1 MLAERARVAIA
12 ELTVEAG
19 GRLVGT
25 TVSVGV
31 AETGPGTRTA
41 DDLFAAADSALYA
54 AKHGGRNRVAAA
66 PRTWTAAAP
75 VHAPRSARA
84 VPLWQGIS
92 RGNPMEDRRRPP

>member
-1 MLAERARVAIA
+1 VLAERARVAIG

-25 TVSVGV
+25 TASVGV
-31 AETGPGTRTA
+31 AETGPGTRSA

-66 PRTWTAAAP
+66 PSTWDAPAP
-75 VHAPRSARA
+75 VQRSA
-84 VPLWQGIS
+84 
-92 RGNPMEDRRRPP
+92 